1 MLAAKFRTENMKPTV
16 QPVPILHCYEKLLD
30 SSCFKVFQDF
40 NTAAEVSNRFSRV
53 VGTLF
58 ETQKMHVEG
67 SI

>member
-16 QPVPILHCYEKLLD
+16 QSVPILHCYEKLLIPPALK
-30 SSCFKVFQDF
+30 SFRTSTQLQKCPKV
-40 NTAAEVSNRFSRV
+40 FSRV